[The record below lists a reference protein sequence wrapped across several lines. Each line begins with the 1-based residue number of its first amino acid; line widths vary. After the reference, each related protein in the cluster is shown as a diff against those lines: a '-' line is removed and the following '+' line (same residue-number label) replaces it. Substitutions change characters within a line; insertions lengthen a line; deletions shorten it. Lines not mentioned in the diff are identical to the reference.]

1 MTLNPDAQRK
11 AQAEID
17 LVVGHERLP
26 DWNDRQSLPYVDALV
41 NEVLRYAFAFKL
53 RCFFMT
59 EHRLVINRWRNVTPT
74 AVYHRLMVDDVYNDY
89 FLPAGATVI
98 PNVWYGFE
106 FSICGRGN
114 SDRSVHQ
121 TGQFFTMNPYTRI
134 L

>member
-17 LVVGHERLP
+17 LVVGQERLP

-41 NEVLRYAFAFKL
+41 NEVLSMAFALKL
-53 RCFFMT
+53 RCFFIN

-74 AVYHRLMVDDVYNDY
+74 AVYHRLMVDDVYNDF

-98 PNVWYGFE
+98 PNVWYG
-106 FSICGRGN
+106 
-114 SDRSVHQ
+114 
-121 TGQFFTMNPYTRI
+121 
-134 L
+134 